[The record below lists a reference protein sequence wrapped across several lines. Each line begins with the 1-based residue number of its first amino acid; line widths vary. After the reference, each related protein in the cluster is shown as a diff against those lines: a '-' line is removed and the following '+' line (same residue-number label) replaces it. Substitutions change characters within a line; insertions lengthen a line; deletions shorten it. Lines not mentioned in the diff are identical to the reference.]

1 MINGIGL
8 SSGGSL
14 GIGAQTGTQRGEG
27 ASPIKP
33 SSVALEDRGAVSTTV
48 SQITALGAPVDV
60 DRVTALRNAIKGG
73 SYRVDP
79 QAISAKMMTTDL
91 GASL

>member
-8 SSGGSL
+8 SSGSAL
-14 GIGAQTGTQRGEG
+14 GIGTTATQRGEG
-27 ASPIKP
+27 AAKVKP
-33 SSVALEDRGAVSTTV
+33 STAALEDKGAVSTTV

-73 SYRVDP
+73 SYRLDP
-79 QAISAKMMTTDL
+79 QAVASKMIANDM